1 MYYRHFLI
9 ETTPV
14 PLAYLAGLLSFLS
27 GLGWSLVLLTRS
39 IQVAVTTPEVVAATL
54 LFMGG
59 AIVTLLAVV
68 LDVLFSSRM
77 IVANQ
82 DESDL

>member
-1 MYYRHFLI
+1 M
-9 ETTPV
+9 

-59 AIVTLLAVV
+59 AIVTLLAIV